1 MNLFFELIQL
11 SLGRRDCFSLC
22 PSEKDWDELFELA
35 KKQALVGVLF
45 TGVERL
51 PEEQRPPKD
60 ILLKWFAMTEMIEKE
75 NRRMND
81 IAVRVQERFLKDG
94 FRSCILKGQGVA
106 TLYPK
111 PLRRQSGDIDIWL
124 EGERKHI
131 IEYALGICKPKKILW
146 YHLDFTAVKDT
157 EVEVHYMPSWMFNLF
172 TDRRLQA
179 WFKEKG
185 NEMFK
190 NSNTLPNGS
199 LIHVPT
205 QDFNIVYLLIHIYR
219 HLFEEGI
226 GLRQLMDYNFLLL
239 SAKEN
244 CNYEYASLV
253 NGSAEVTGVKDLQG
267 VSLPDNLITSKPNNL
282 TKGIRNYDGNR
293 LLSVTSE
300 ESIELLKSLKLHRFA
315 KAVMWVLGEVFGLE
329 RDLMYVEPDEKEGRF
344 LLDEIMMAGNFGKY
358 DPRRGNIKG
367 ESTLQLFIRKQRR
380 SVRFI
385 KNYPSEVIWS
395 PIFAIYQR
403 LWRWKNGY
411 L

>member
-1 MNLFFELIQL
+1 MSLFFELIQL

-185 NEMFK
+185 NKMFK
-190 NSNTLPNGS
+190 NSTTLPNGS

-226 GLRQLMDYNFLLL
+226 GLRQLMDYYFLLL

-244 CNYEYASLV
+244 SNYEYASLV
-253 NGSAEVTGVKDLQG
+253 NGSAEVQKFRSSDGECNYLDRRTDEHNDG
-267 VSLPDNLITSKPNNL
+267 TS
-282 TKGIRNYDGNR
+282 NR
-293 LLSVTSE
+293 GDE
-300 ESIELLKSLKLHRFA
+300 NCERIELLKSLKLHRFA